1 VAIAALIEAL
11 LPLDDADRAFIA
23 PLRDVTLSNWNGRV
37 VGRLA
42 AAPDFAQDA
51 R

>member
-1 VAIAALIEAL
+1 
-11 LPLDDADRAFIA
+11 
-23 PLRDVTLSNWNGRV
+23 VTLSNWNGRM